1 MSIYI
6 DLRFVFKCGLF
17 VRHPREMLSPPR
29 WPIDSKW
36 IHLVMAPPT
45 RRFSSEG
52 DADGRGVAPP
62 GVGVWAA
69 IGGWRRRKRPARR
82 SSRRSRS
89 AVKMSLSRFQ
99 ARRRDEGRRRRQTI
113 LSSSRS
119 SAKGG
124 GDCYE
129 GVGIYYRGF
138 RSESE
143 SGRPCR
149 RWDDETARRY
159 LTLDVDAGAH
169 NYCRNVR
176 FKRRPWCHVWKNQQP
191 LWEYCDIPRCGTP
204 QTFVSAPP
212 TETPRTAR
220 TGKHP
225 PPRQRACLLTF
236 AMPER
241 SGICALT
248 LGRNPVRVLV
258 APPVTL
264 APTTRPPETTRPR
277 KLRPLVCVCVCVCM
291 RTSVCFPACGRAR
304 VRPRPVWETCGRRS
318 RRKQMR
324 IVGGTV
330 SAVES
335 HPWVA
340 AIFWRARSKEK
351 VFRCGG
357 SLIASCWVLTAAHCF
372 PDGSDAKERRF
383 LVALGKSALNQSDAL
398 EQTFRV
404 AKIVVR
410 PDFDNRDGNYDN
422 DVALLKL
429 KSKEDG
435 RCARESRGVRAAC
448 LPAPGQK
455 PPAPG
460 SACEIA
466 GFGKEKHGLWYHS
479 QLLRQARVDLLADDV
494 CRRDDYYGD
503 KINGNMLCAG
513 RPDWTRDACEGDS
526 GGPLV
531 CPADGRLVLVGVI
544 SWGEGC
550 ARERRPGV
558 YAKVIN
564 YRRWIRQHARV

>member
-1 MSIYI
+1 MRLVVAS
-6 DLRFVFKCGLF
+6 LLLASAFG
-17 VRHPREMLSPPR
+17 PP
-29 WPIDSKW
+29 S
-36 IHLVMAPPT
+36 A
-45 RRFSSEG
+45 
-52 DADGRGVAPP
+52 
-62 GVGVWAA
+62 
-69 IGGWRRRKRPARR
+69 GGAG
-82 SSRRSRS
+82 
-89 AVKMSLSRFQ
+89 
-99 ARRRDEGRRRRQTI
+99 ARRRDEGRRRRRTI

-119 SAKGG
+119 SGICQNGGTSVPALTTGRHLFCLCGDAFEGAFCQTAKGG

-176 FKRRPWCHVWKNQQP
+176 FKRRPWCHVWKNQRL

-204 QTFVSAPP
+204 QTFAPAPP
-212 TETPRTAR
+212 TETPRTAP

-225 PPRQRACLLTF
+225 PPRRRACLLTF

-241 SGICALT
+241 SGICALI

-264 APTTRPPETTRPR
+264 APTTRPPETARP
-277 KLRPLVCVCVCVCM
+277 PW
-291 RTSVCFPACGRAR
+291 A
-304 VRPRPVWETCGRRS
+304 TCGRRS

-330 SAVES
+330 SAAES

-340 AIFWRARSKEK
+340 AILWRARSKEK

-383 LVALGKSALNQSDAL
+383 LVALGKSALNRSDAL

-404 AKIVVR
+404 AKIIVR
-410 PDFDNRDGNYDN
+410 PDFNNRDGNYDN
-422 DVALLKL
+422 DVGKLLSNPK
-429 KSKEDG
+429 
-435 RCARESRGVRAAC
+435 RRRPRAASIR
-448 LPAPGQK
+448 AK
-455 PPAPG
+455 
-460 SACEIA
+460 
-466 GFGKEKHGLWYHS
+466 
-479 QLLRQARVDLLADDV
+479 AR
-494 CRRDDYYGD
+494 
-503 KINGNMLCAG
+503 N
-513 RPDWTRDACEGDS
+513 S
-526 GGPLV
+526 
-531 CPADGRLVLVGVI
+531 
-544 SWGEGC
+544 
-550 ARERRPGV
+550 
-558 YAKVIN
+558 
-564 YRRWIRQHARV
+564 

>member
-1 MSIYI
+1 MRLVVAS
-6 DLRFVFKCGLF
+6 LLLASAFG
-17 VRHPREMLSPPR
+17 PP
-29 WPIDSKW
+29 S
-36 IHLVMAPPT
+36 A
-45 RRFSSEG
+45 
-52 DADGRGVAPP
+52 
-62 GVGVWAA
+62 
-69 IGGWRRRKRPARR
+69 GGAG
-82 SSRRSRS
+82 
-89 AVKMSLSRFQ
+89 
-99 ARRRDEGRRRRQTI
+99 ARRRDEGRRRRRTI

-119 SAKGG
+119 SGICQNGG
-124 GDCYE
+124 TSVPALTTGRHLFCLCGDAFE
-129 GVGIYYRGF
+129 GAF
-138 RSESE
+138 
-143 SGRPCR
+143 CQ
-149 RWDDETARRY
+149 TA
-159 LTLDVDAGAH
+159 
-169 NYCRNVR
+169 
-176 FKRRPWCHVWKNQQP
+176 
-191 LWEYCDIPRCGTP
+191 
-204 QTFVSAPP
+204 QTFAPAPP
-212 TETPRTAR
+212 TETPRTAP
-220 TGKHP
+220 T
-225 PPRQRACLLTF
+225 
-236 AMPER
+236 
-241 SGICALT
+241 
-248 LGRNPVRVLV
+248 

-264 APTTRPPETTRPR
+264 APTTRPPETARP
-277 KLRPLVCVCVCVCM
+277 PW
-291 RTSVCFPACGRAR
+291 A
-304 VRPRPVWETCGRRS
+304 TCGRRS

-330 SAVES
+330 SAAES

-340 AIFWRARSKEK
+340 AILWRARSKEK

-383 LVALGKSALNQSDAL
+383 LVALGKSALNRSDAL

-404 AKIVVR
+404 AKIIVR
-410 PDFDNRDGNYDN
+410 PDFNNRDGNYDN

-455 PPAPG
+455 LPAPG

-466 GFGKEKHGLWYHS
+466 GFGKEKHGLWYRS
-479 QLLRQARVDLLADDV
+479 QFLRQARVDLLADDV

-503 KINGNMLCAG
+503 KISGNMLCAG

-558 YAKVIN
+558 YAKVLN

>member
-69 IGGWRRRKRPARR
+69 IGGWRRRSAARR
-82 SSRRSRS
+82 GEKTS
-89 AVKMSLSRFQ
+89 ADDFVVVAELS
-99 ARRRDEGRRRRQTI
+99 ERRRR
-113 LSSSRS
+113 LL
-119 SAKGG
+119 
-124 GDCYE
+124 
-129 GVGIYYRGF
+129 RG
-138 RSESE
+138 
-143 SGRPCR
+143 R
-149 RWDDETARRY
+149 RD
-159 LTLDVDAGAH
+159 LL
-169 NYCRNVR
+169 
-176 FKRRPWCHVWKNQQP
+176 
-191 LWEYCDIPRCGTP
+191 PR
-204 QTFVSAPP
+204 
-212 TETPRTAR
+212 
-220 TGKHP
+220 
-225 PPRQRACLLTF
+225 L
-236 AMPER
+236 
-241 SGICALT
+241 
-248 LGRNPVRVLV
+248 PVRVGER
-258 APPVTL
+258 PPVPSLGRRDRATL
-264 APTTRPPETTRPR
+264 PDPRRRRRRAQLLQERALQASPVVPRVEKPAAALGILRHSPMRNAPNIRVGAAHRDPTHRPNGTTCHVGTDHPTPRDHPTT
-277 KLRPLVCVCVCVCM
+277 
-291 RTSVCFPACGRAR
+291 
-304 VRPRPVWETCGRRS
+304 
-318 RRKQMR
+318 
-324 IVGGTV
+324 
-330 SAVES
+330 
-335 HPWVA
+335 
-340 AIFWRARSKEK
+340 
-351 VFRCGG
+351 
-357 SLIASCWVLTAAHCF
+357 
-372 PDGSDAKERRF
+372 SDAKERRF

>member
-1 MSIYI
+1 MRLVVAS
-6 DLRFVFKCGLF
+6 LLLASAFG
-17 VRHPREMLSPPR
+17 PP
-29 WPIDSKW
+29 S
-36 IHLVMAPPT
+36 A
-45 RRFSSEG
+45 
-52 DADGRGVAPP
+52 
-62 GVGVWAA
+62 
-69 IGGWRRRKRPARR
+69 GGAG
-82 SSRRSRS
+82 
-89 AVKMSLSRFQ
+89 
-99 ARRRDEGRRRRQTI
+99 ARRRDEGRRRRRTI

-119 SAKGG
+119 SGICQNGGTSVPALTTGRHLFCLCGDAFEGAFCQTAKGG

-176 FKRRPWCHVWKNQQP
+176 FKRRPWCHVWKNQRL

-204 QTFVSAPP
+204 QTFAPAPP
-212 TETPRTAR
+212 TETPRTAP
-220 TGKHP
+220 T
-225 PPRQRACLLTF
+225 
-236 AMPER
+236 
-241 SGICALT
+241 
-248 LGRNPVRVLV
+248 

-264 APTTRPPETTRPR
+264 APTTRPPETARP
-277 KLRPLVCVCVCVCM
+277 PW
-291 RTSVCFPACGRAR
+291 A
-304 VRPRPVWETCGRRS
+304 TCGRRS

-330 SAVES
+330 SAAES

-340 AIFWRARSKEK
+340 AILWRARSKEK

-383 LVALGKSALNQSDAL
+383 LVALGKSALNRSDAL

-404 AKIVVR
+404 AKIIVR
-410 PDFDNRDGNYDN
+410 PDFNNRDGNYDN

-455 PPAPG
+455 LPAPG

-466 GFGKEKHGLWYHS
+466 GFGKEKHGLWYRS
-479 QLLRQARVDLLADDV
+479 QFLRQARVDLLADDV

-503 KINGNMLCAG
+503 KISGNMLCAG

-558 YAKVIN
+558 YAKVLN